1 MIEVNFS
8 IVNYSKLVLFFSIIL
23 MVSCTEKAS
32 IPEFYLNTDEELS
45 WEEKQSCTLGFAENG
60 DSLLLPG
67 AFKLRGGSS
76 SKYFKHSFSLELDD
90 KFKLAG
96 LPKDDDWIL
105 NANYIDKTFMR
116 HKISYDLFREMGK
129 HNIASKCAYVN
140 LSLNDNYEGLYVLME
155 EINGGMVELD
165 KGDSAAVI
173 FKDPPIFYPEKLE
186 YVQDTSN
193 YYQQKYP
200 KIYIHDKT
208 AYLESFTEFLYNSSD
223 EAFDAQ
229 LNDWVDLENV
239 IDWHLLLLY
248 TNNGDGILKNFYL
261 YKKNAQTP
269 FRFAIWD
276 YDHSFGRDGDYEYN
290 MMDRPLDCDRAILL
304 KRLKERSSYRNRL
317 KKRYWKLRESG
328 IFSLEHFKEL
338 VSINDKMIEPHLKR
352 NFEKW
357 PVSSE
362 WYLDDNTYEQEI
374 NLMYDFVE
382 LRLNQLD
389 KRFEI

>member
-1 MIEVNFS
+1 MLLPCMVLMI
-8 IVNYSKLVLFFSIIL
+8 
-23 MVSCTEKAS
+23 SCTEKTS

-45 WEEKQSCTLGFAENG
+45 WEEKQPCTISFSEKN
-60 DSLLLPG
+60 DSLVLKG

-105 NANYIDKTFMR
+105 NANYVDKTFMR
-116 HKISYDLFREMGK
+116 HKISYDLFREMGQY
-129 HNIASKCAYVN
+129 NIAPECTYIN
-140 LSLNDNYEGLYVLME
+140 LFLNNNYEGLYVLME

-165 KGDSAAVI
+165 KGDTSAVI
-173 FKDPPIFYPEKLE
+173 FKDPPIFYPKRLE

-208 AYLESFTEFLYNSSD
+208 AYLESFSNFLYNSSD
-223 EAFDAQ
+223 EDFDDQ
-229 LNDWVDLENV
+229 LTKWVDLENV

-261 YKKNAQTP
+261 YKKDAETP

-276 YDHSFGRDGDYEYN
+276 YDHSFGRDGDYQYN

-304 KRLKERSSYRNRL
+304 KRLKERASYRNRL
-317 KKRYWKLRESG
+317 KKRFWQLREFG
-328 IFSLEHFKEL
+328 VFSLEHFKEL
-338 VSINDKMIEPHLKR
+338 VSGNDKMIRPYLNR

-357 PVSSE
+357 PVDSE
-362 WYLDDNTYEQEI
+362 WYNDDNTYEQEI
-374 NLMYDFVE
+374 NLMYNFVE

-389 KRFEI
+389 KRFEN